1 MTAIECRGLRV
12 TLQGQRLLDDI
23 SLSVPAGQIAVL
35 TGPSGS
41 GKTTLL
47 RTLNRLLDRDQAEV
61 SGTLHLRVGG
71 RMLAPYDRS
80 TDPVWL
86 RRRVGMV
93 FQTPHLL
100 PGSIA
105 DNLLLPLRLVRAGS
119 RAALAG
125 RMEEALRAAH
135 VWDEVAGRLHAPAA
149 SLSGGQQQRL
159 CLARAL
165 ALEPDILLLDEPTA
179 SLDPASTVAVEQS
192 LKALRGQTTLLL
204 VSHDEAQAARLA
216 DLRVHLQGGRLA

>member
-100 PGSIA
+100 PEAALDDILGHHHIGLVKVLVSAPGADSAGAVHHHFHIA
-105 DNLLLPLRLVRAGS
+105 AEPVHQVRVAQVALNEFGTALGQVLHRFRAAPVDPHRQALFQGKTGEATADETARPRYQNLHDCHPPAFLLCLRL
-119 RAALAG
+119 
-125 RMEEALRAAH
+125 
-135 VWDEVAGRLHAPAA
+135 
-149 SLSGGQQQRL
+149 
-159 CLARAL
+159 
-165 ALEPDILLLDEPTA
+165 
-179 SLDPASTVAVEQS
+179 
-192 LKALRGQTTLLL
+192 
-204 VSHDEAQAARLA
+204 
-216 DLRVHLQGGRLA
+216 

>member
-1 MTAIECRGLRV
+1 MTAIECRGLCV
-12 TLQGQRLLDDI
+12 TLREQRLLDDI

-71 RMLAPYDRS
+71 RTLAPYDRS

-105 DNLLLPLRLVRAGS
+105 DNLLLPLRLVKAGS

-149 SLSGGQQQRL
+149 QPVGRTTAAPVPGAGAGAGTGHPVAGRADR
-159 CLARAL
+159 LARSGLHRGRGA
-165 ALEPDILLLDEPTA
+165 EPEGTA
-179 SLDPASTVAVEQS
+179 RPDHPAT
-192 LKALRGQTTLLL
+192 GQP
-204 VSHDEAQAARLA
+204 
-216 DLRVHLQGGRLA
+216 